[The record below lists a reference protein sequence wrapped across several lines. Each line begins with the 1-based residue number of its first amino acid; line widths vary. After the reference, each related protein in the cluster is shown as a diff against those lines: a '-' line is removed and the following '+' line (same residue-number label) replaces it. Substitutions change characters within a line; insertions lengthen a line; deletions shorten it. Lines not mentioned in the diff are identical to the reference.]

1 MQPFSKYQSLEY
13 QPYNCEQLQGHGTT
27 NHDEKSSIGQVWDQK
42 ALRRE
47 SEACAQSNAGSRAW
61 PEPTQ
66 VKADADMWTSQIG
79 QADKT
84 SAEEKCGLRSES
96 EQMSHERAFK
106 QWKS

>member
-1 MQPFSKYQSLEY
+1 M
-13 QPYNCEQLQGHGTT
+13 
-27 NHDEKSSIGQVWDQK
+27 
-42 ALRRE
+42 RRE

-84 SAEEKCGLRSES
+84 RAEEKCGLRSES

-106 QWKS
+106 QRKS